1 VSRSSGAAKRAREPS
16 LLKWLL
22 VLVVGVLVITL
33 LTPWLSRYG
42 LGRLPGDITVRWRGR
57 PVYLP
62 ITTTLLLSALL
73 TLVARVI

>member
-1 VSRSSGAAKRAREPS
+1 

-22 VLVVGVLVITL
+22 VLLVGVVVITL

-73 TLVARVI
+73 TLVARIV

>member
-1 VSRSSGAAKRAREPS
+1 V
-16 LLKWLL
+16 LKWLL
-22 VLVVGVLVITL
+22 VLAVGVVVIAL

-57 PVYLP
+57 LLYLP

-73 TLVARVI
+73 TLIVRLI